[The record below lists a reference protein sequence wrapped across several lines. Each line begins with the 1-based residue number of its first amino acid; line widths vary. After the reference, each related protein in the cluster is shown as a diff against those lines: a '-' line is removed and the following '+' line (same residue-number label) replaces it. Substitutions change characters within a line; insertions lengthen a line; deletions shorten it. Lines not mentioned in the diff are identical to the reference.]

1 MKTTS
6 FNIATAL
13 AFLAL
18 IGSTS
23 ADDEK
28 PVTCG
33 SAIKLNHVESGGKYL
48 LSSDERQLNSGSG
61 QQLVTAVQNDK
72 SPNGMWQVREG
83 NDDRFCEAGKPVRC
97 GQVIRLMHLG
107 TGANLHTHGIR
118 SPISNQHEVTG
129 YGQHGEGDSGDDWK
143 VVCQGGGFFSGGS
156 EYWSRDM
163 TVQFQSVA
171 TNRYLGASS
180 TVKFTEQNCGR
191 GCPILHHLE
200 VFGRNSNDSYSHWKV
215 GLGVHLSK

>member
-6 FNIATAL
+6 FSIATAL
-13 AFLAL
+13 AVLAF
-18 IGSTS
+18 IGTAS

-28 PVTCG
+28 HVTCG
-33 SAIKLNHVESGGKYL
+33 SAIKLTHVESGGKYL

-61 QQLVTAVQNDK
+61 QQLVTAVQNNK
-72 SPNGMWQVREG
+72 SPNGLWQIREG
-83 NDDRFCEAGKPVRC
+83 NDDPFCEAGKPVKC

-129 YGQHGEGDSGDDWK
+129 FGQQGQGDMGDDWK
-143 VVCQGGGFFSGGS
+143 VVCEGGGYFSGGS
-156 EYWSRDM
+156 EYWNRGT
-163 TVQFQSVA
+163 TVQFQSLA
-171 TNRYLGASS
+171 TKRYLGASS

-191 GCPILHHLE
+191 GCPILNHLE
-200 VFGRNSNDSYSHWKV
+200 VFARSSNDSYSHWKV
-215 GLGVHLSK
+215 ELGVHLSK